1 MLQLAVPGRSDWQLN
16 VRSRCNIYEMFAW
29 TKASPIFERVHRSLK
44 YLNSQD
50 VRLDILM
57 KKLHLLAIISLLCTV
72 ALSAQQSSKAKSK
85 DRFREKSE
93 DATPSSAKND
103 LQTANKP
110 EMARMLFEV
119 LRQKDHLPI
128 QGVSIFIFSATRD
141 SLINTYHTDASS
153 QGQERRPIQR
163 PNDWENM
170 PLDKPDLYSNA
181 EGGAMM
187 DLEKDRYYWVLVR
200 ANGHVAQ
207 KRFVHVQSTTPL
219 RLRFELQE

>member
-1 MLQLAVPGRSDWQLN
+1 
-16 VRSRCNIYEMFAW
+16 
-29 TKASPIFERVHRSLK
+29 
-44 YLNSQD
+44 
-50 VRLDILM
+50 
-57 KKLHLLAIISLLCTV
+57 
-72 ALSAQQSSKAKSK
+72 
-85 DRFREKSE
+85 
-93 DATPSSAKND
+93 
-103 LQTANKP
+103 
-110 EMARMLFEV
+110 MARMLFEV